1 MQREREEDAAK
12 AAKASTALLVGSFV
26 SADKEGKGYWHCGK
40 LIAANADGTY
50 SITYD
55 DVDYGTESNV
65 PGSRIRAMDASQS
78 HSLAKVEAMIRTKDC
93 AGWDSS
99 LVLSALCC

>member
-1 MQREREEDAAK
+1 MGGSQSRSLAATL
-12 AAKASTALLVGSFV
+12 SISLVVGAFV
-26 SADKEGKGYWHCGK
+26 SADKKGEGYWHCGK
-40 LIAANADGTY
+40 VSGVNADSTY

-55 DVDYGTESNV
+55 NVSLGTESNV

-78 HSLAKVEAMIRTKDC
+78 HSLAKVEAMLGTKDC
-93 AGWDSS
+93 AGREHS